1 MESYRKH
8 FTLKPVKLHKKDLV
22 ELEQILSAEMHDPS
36 DTLKFGLTTSDHRE
50 IEANSASELFLKTLP
65 NYTDNLSVDLRT
77 WKNGY
82 IDRTIGLKLHFN
94 NGSVNI
100 SGTDETWFLGKCVQL
115 DGFFKRKRPWY
126 GILNWILPGLL
137 GAMMVISVL
146 ALAIG
151 IEAKSGLG
159 VVSSSIL
166 IVANPFLLWL
176 GLKQKIFPFIRVI
189 LSDPHRQIGRA
200 SCRERVYVV
209 V

>member
-1 MESYRKH
+1 M
-8 FTLKPVKLHKKDLV
+8 
-22 ELEQILSAEMHDPS
+22 
-36 DTLKFGLTTSDHRE
+36 
-50 IEANSASELFLKTLP
+50 
-65 NYTDNLSVDLRT
+65 DLRT

-189 LSDPHRQIGRA
+189 LSDPHRRLVNYDFWVFIVA
-200 SCRERVYVV
+200 VLTLLVAIFSVV
-209 V
+209 APLVKHPNQSLQPTSPRDVR